1 VAAAATRAT
10 LSSLPSSPS
19 QLTSHA
25 ALALLSSTRS
35 HARALLSSTRSH
47 ERSHAAPALSP
58 LAATGDTHR
67 HRPSPSPTRLDF
79 CSSPR
84 GGCVAPPY
92 LRRGQAALHRI
103 TSRRRTSS
111 SSSSCLPCPVA
122 FRRQIWR
129 ARGHARGQGMPA
141 DGGRGHRMAP
151 VTDDGRRY
159 RHASLL
165 AGAGMRH

>member
-1 VAAAATRAT
+1 M
-10 LSSLPSSPS
+10 LLPSSPS

-35 HARALLSSTRSH
+35 HARALLSSTRSR

-58 LAATGDTHR
+58 LAATAPALSPLAVTGDTHY

-79 CSSPR
+79 CSSTR